1 MSARFPRGA
10 GHPYP
15 ARVFVLMLTI
25 AGLSGCGDGRGSRV
39 ATVPVKATITYRGQ
53 PIPGAF
59 VTLHPKAPLPDV
71 PPPRASVGRDGSLT
85 VSTFTGGDGAPEGEY
100 VLTVEWYRPVRQ
112 GSDVVP
118 GPNVIP
124 KKYASRRTSDLIV
137 RVTPDAGKLPPI
149 AL

>member
-1 MSARFPRGA
+1 MSDRFLRGA
-10 GHPYP
+10 GHPCP
-15 ARVFVLMLTI
+15 ARVFVLLLVI
-25 AGLSGCGDGRGSRV
+25 AGIVGCGDGRGSRV
-39 ATVPVKATITYRGQ
+39 ATIPVEGTITYRGQ

-59 VTLHPKAPLPDV
+59 VTLHPKFPRPDV
-71 PPPRASVGRDGSLT
+71 PASRASVGRDGTLT

-112 GSDVVP
+112 GNDVVP

-124 KKYASRRTSDLIV
+124 KKYASRRTSDLVV
-137 RVTPDAGKLPPI
+137 RVAPDAGRLPPI